1 MFSTRVDE
9 MKAEEFI
16 EELGRKAIARR
27 RAILAKAAL
36 RRKIEKMARKGS
48 RYSLVKARIRARR
61 MRQ

>member
-1 MFSTRVDE
+1 

-36 RRKIEKMARKGS
+36 RRKIEKMARKGK
-48 RYSLVKARIRARR
+48 YSSIRARIRAKKVKL
-61 MRQ
+61 